1 MTSSRQH
8 PALQVFGLLFLLIFP
23 FSNAQA
29 QVGAVAEPVRAGEG
43 MVVSAERHA
52 TAAGQQMLAA
62 GGNAVDA
69 AVATGFTLAVTHPM
83 AGNLGGGGFMVLRL
97 PDGETLTIDHRE
109 EAPSGATEDLYL
121 DDDGEIDTERRQ
133 RGHLAAGVPGTVAG
147 LLHAHERF
155 GALSRAEV
163 LQPAIRLAG
172 EGFPISAREAD
183 RLNRYRSDFLAFP
196 GSARYF
202 TKDDA
207 WVAGDTLVQADL
219 AQVLGRIEAEGAD
232 GFYRGETADLIVE
245 EMTRG
250 EGLIS
255 HDDLQ
260 AYAPVEREA
269 VTMSYR
275 DHRII
280 SMGPPSSG
288 GIALGQLLSA
298 VEAFDMAA
306 LGFGGSATIHLMAEA
321 MRRAYADRA
330 TYPGDPDFV
339 EMPVDGL
346 MDPAYVRD
354 RMRTFDP
361 DRITPSDSVKAGVP
375 PGWESTETTHY
386 GAVDRDGMAVS
397 LTTTI
402 NALYGSKVAVD
413 GAGFFLNNEMADFTA
428 KPGEP
433 DMFGLIG
440 SEANA
445 IAPGKRPLSSM
456 TPTIVEDPE
465 GELLL
470 LIGSPGGSTIITT
483 VFQVI
488 LNLVDHG
495 MELSEAIAAPR
506 VHHQWQPEALR
517 HERLGL
523 APDVRAALRA
533 KGWALS
539 GGTTRW
545 GRAQGIMVVCD
556 ATDVLAD
563 DAGMR
568 AAELA
573 REGCIYEGVPDP
585 RSEGTAEGL

>member
-1 MTSSRQH
+1 MTTPRQR
-8 PALQVFGLLFLLIFP
+8 PTLQLFGLLFLLVFP
-23 FSNAQA
+23 FSSAQA
-29 QVGAVAEPVRAGEG
+29 QVGAVAAPVRAEEG

-83 AGNLGGGGFMVLRL
+83 AGNLGGGGFLVLRM

-109 EAPSGATEDLYL
+109 EAPSGAMEDLYL
-121 DDDGEIDTERRQ
+121 DAEGEIDTQRRQ

-155 GALSRAEV
+155 GTLPRAEV
-163 LQPAIRLAG
+163 LAPAIRLAQD
-172 EGFPISAREAD
+172 GFPISTREAD
-183 RLNRYRSDFLAFP
+183 RLNRYRSDFLDYP
-196 GSARYF
+196 GSTRYF
-202 TKDDA
+202 TRDNA
-207 WVAGDTLVQADL
+207 WVAGDTLVQEDL
-219 AQVLGRIEAEGAD
+219 AQVLNRIQAEGAD
-232 GFYRGETADLIVE
+232 GFYRGETADLIVQ
-245 EMTRG
+245 EMARG
-250 EGLIS
+250 GGLIS
-255 HDDLQ
+255 HEDLQ
-260 AYAPVEREA
+260 AYAAVERDP
-269 VTMSYR
+269 VTASYR
-275 DHRII
+275 GHRII

-288 GIALGQLLSA
+288 GIALGQLFAA
-298 VEAFDMAA
+298 VEPFDVAA

-321 MRRAYADRA
+321 MRRTYADRA

-339 EMPVDGL
+339 NMPVAGL
-346 MDPAYVRD
+346 MDPSYARD
-354 RMRTFDP
+354 RMQSFDP
-361 DRITPSDSVKAGVP
+361 DRITPSDSVMAGVP

-386 GAVDRDGMAVS
+386 GAVDGDGMAVS

-402 NALYGSKVAVD
+402 NALYGSKVAVE

-470 LIGSPGGSTIITT
+470 LIGSPGGATIITT
-483 VFQVI
+483 VYQVI
-488 LNLVDHG
+488 LNLLDHG

-506 VHHQWQPEALR
+506 VHHQWQPEVLR
-517 HERLGL
+517 HERLSL
-523 APDVRAALRA
+523 APDVREALRA
-533 KGWALS
+533 KGWPLS

-545 GRAQGIMVVCD
+545 GRAQGIMVVCG

-568 AAELA
+568 ATEMA

>member
-1 MTSSRQH
+1 MTTSRQY
-8 PALQVFGLLFLLIFP
+8 PTLPLFGLFFLLVFP
-23 FSNAQA
+23 FSEAQA
-29 QVGAVAEPVRAGEG
+29 QVGAVADPVRAGEG

-52 TAAGQQMLAA
+52 TAAGQQMLAE

-69 AVATGFTLAVTHPM
+69 AVATGFALAVTHPM

-97 PDGETLTIDHRE
+97 PSGEALTIDHRE

-121 DDDGEIDTERRQ
+121 DADGAIDTDRR
-133 RGHLAAGVPGTVAG
+133 RLGHLAAGVPGTVAG

-155 GALSRAEV
+155 GTLSRAEV
-163 LQPAIRLAG
+163 IAPALRLAQD
-172 EGFPISAREAD
+172 GFSISAREAD
-183 RLNRYRSDFLAFP
+183 RLNRYRSDFLNFP

-202 TKDDA
+202 TKDDS
-207 WVAGDTLVQADL
+207 WVAGDTLVQEDL
-219 AQVLGRIEAEGAD
+219 AQVLSRIRAEGRD
-232 GFYRGETADLIVE
+232 GFYRGETAALIVE
-245 EMTRG
+245 EMARG

-255 HDDLQ
+255 HEDLQ
-260 AYAPVEREA
+260 AYAPVERA
-269 VTMSYR
+269 PVTTRYR

-288 GIALGQLLSA
+288 GLALGQLFAA
-298 VEAFDMAA
+298 VEPFDVAA

-330 TYPGDPDFV
+330 TYPADPDFV
-339 EMPVDGL
+339 DMPVAGL
-346 MDPAYVRD
+346 MDPAYVRG
-354 RMRTFDP
+354 RMQTFDP
-361 DRITPSDSVKAGVP
+361 ERITPSDSVRAGVP

-402 NALYGSKVAVD
+402 NALYGNKVVVD

-470 LIGSPGGSTIITT
+470 LMGSPGGSTIITT

-495 MELSEAIAAPR
+495 MELAEAIAAPR
-506 VHHQWQPEALR
+506 VHHQWQPEVLR
-517 HERLGL
+517 YERLGL
-523 APDVRAALRA
+523 APDVREALRA
-533 KGWALS
+533 KGWSLS

-545 GRAQGIMVVCD
+545 GRAQGIRVACD
-556 ATDVLAD
+556 ATEVMAD

-573 REGCIYEGVPDP
+573 REGCVYEGVPDP
-585 RSEGTAEGL
+585 RSEGTAGGL